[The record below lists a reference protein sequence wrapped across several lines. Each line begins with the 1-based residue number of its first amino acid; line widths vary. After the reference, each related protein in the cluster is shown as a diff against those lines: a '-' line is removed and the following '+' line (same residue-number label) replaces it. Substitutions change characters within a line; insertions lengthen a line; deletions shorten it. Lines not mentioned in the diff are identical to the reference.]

1 MSDLV
6 ATKVPTSN
14 IPLLGCGGPGD
25 PGEAILTTTLT
36 SSATGTTYIKAGD
49 RLCEAFCDGPANFV
63 TGDGIWIP
71 GATVDLTAQATME
84 AAGDWESIY
93 AGTIAADHVSGN
105 FLHDT
110 RDWYAHHNGTVNL
123 LMADGS
129 VKPFKDQNG
138 DGYLN
143 PGFTGFDAKS
153 AAGDP
158 GEAGSRTVL
167 FEEGPVE
174 LPVQECFSGVFLIDP
189 TGGKPGDTE
198 Q

>member
-1 MSDLV
+1 M
-6 ATKVPTSN
+6 
-14 IPLLGCGGPGD
+14 
-25 PGEAILTTTLT
+25 
-36 SSATGTTYIKAGD
+36 KAGD

-63 TGDGIWIP
+63 AGDGIWIP
-71 GATVDLTAQATME
+71 EATVDFTNQATLE
-84 AAGDWESIY
+84 ADGNWEQIY
-93 AGTIAADHVSGN
+93 ADANGADHVSGA

-110 RDWYAHHNGTVNL
+110 RDWYAHHNGNVNL

-129 VKPFKDQNG
+129 VKPFKDQNR

-143 PGFTGFDAKS
+143 PGFSGFDTKTTGDV
-153 AAGDP
+153 AGEP
-158 GEAGSRTVL
+158 GSRTVL

-189 TGGKPGDTE
+189 MGGKPGDTE